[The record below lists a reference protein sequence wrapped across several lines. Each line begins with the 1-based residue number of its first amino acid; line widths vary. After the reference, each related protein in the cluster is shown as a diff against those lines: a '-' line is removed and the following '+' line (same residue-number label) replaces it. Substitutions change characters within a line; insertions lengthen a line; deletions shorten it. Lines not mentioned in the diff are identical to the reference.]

1 MDFSIDM
8 SLFIT
13 LLGVTIVIPTCLLY
27 LGGDNVLIKIQSGLI
42 SELEKV
48 YSSLLQKAQRYTH
61 ERLLKGKKLKIKRA
75 LGKCPSKYKVPKLIM
90 LTSGLSAFSLCFSIF
105 LAFASYRYTVLND
118 FEWVNAALTVGLFT
132 FVDMS
137 VALWLAYRVP
147 ITVPV
152 IYLLVLVIYWIVTM
166 IIGIVLA
173 FNNCIVFEMDVD
185 TIVSLYHYLVLIPLC
200 PLIPAVVSII
210 MVLVNELRNYH
221 NLKVAVQNFE
231 TGKK

>member
-1 MDFSIDM
+1 
-8 SLFIT
+8 
-13 LLGVTIVIPTCLLY
+13 
-27 LGGDNVLIKIQSGLI
+27 
-42 SELEKV
+42 
-48 YSSLLQKAQRYTH
+48 
-61 ERLLKGKKLKIKRA
+61 
-75 LGKCPSKYKVPKLIM
+75 M